1 MKRKTLTLTL
11 CILSCLALIG
21 VGFAAWVI
29 TPTTT
34 DEQVGTI
41 QVDTVTDNSLTVEYN
56 WLDNKSTFVFG
67 EGGTAAKEGDWL
79 TVSADALVKD
89 FDLTLVVT
97 VTDKDGNPTEA
108 DVAASIEADANFK
121 QLIPTYVTEP
131 TAVVSTK
138 DAEGK
143 DLAKGTYHVNITI
156 DWGTAFP
163 EGPLAYYNG
172 LEYSS
177 ENAKAAEDTLNAVN
191 GLNGAGFTLTVV
203 TKPITTT
210 DAPAA

>member
-21 VGFAAWVI
+21 IGFAAWVI

-34 DEQVGTI
+34 NEKVGTI
-41 QVDTVTDNSLTVEYN
+41 QVDTVTDNSLTVEYK
-56 WLDNKSTFVFG
+56 WLDDKSTFVFG
-67 EGGTAAKEGDWL
+67 EGGTAAKDGDWL

-108 DVAASIEADANFK
+108 DVTASIKADENFEK
-121 QLIPTYVTEP
+121 LIGTYVTEP
-131 TAVVSTK
+131 QVAVSTQ

-143 DLAKGTYHVNITI
+143 DLEKGTYYVNITI

-163 EGPLAYYNG
+163 DGPLAYYNS
-172 LEYSS
+172 LPYSS
-177 ENAKAAEDTLNAVN
+177 ENAKDAEDTLSEVSK
-191 GLNGAGFTLTVV
+191 LNGAGFTLTIV
-203 TKPITTT
+203 TKPVTIIET
-210 DAPAA
+210 PAE